1 MMTMNKVIEYVD
13 RVKPNIYT
21 DEDKYRWINTLEG
34 MICRQVMQREEPE
47 YKLPDDADEPLLV
60 EHPFDDLYGLYVMS
74 MIDFHNNEFD
84 HYNNSTMMFTA
95 RYDAYKAEYIRRHMP
110 VSAQKFK
117 NVMG

>member
-13 RVKPNIYT
+13 RVKPNVYT

-34 MICRQVMQREEPE
+34 MVCRQVMQREEPE
-47 YKLPDDADEPLLV
+47 YNLPDDADEPLLV

-84 HYNNSTMMFTA
+84 HYNNTTHMFQT
-95 RYDAYKAEYIRRHMP
+95 RYEQYKVWYIQRHVP
-110 VSAQKFK
+110 VSAQKFR